1 MKKLASNV
9 CYGIGEVISWP
20 MCSFEH
26 MGWLY
31 PAYNWFMLTSF
42 KLDGKL

>member
-1 MKKLASNV
+1 MKKLASKV
-9 CYGIGEVISWP
+9 CYYIGDTISKP
-20 MCSFEH
+20 MCAFEH

-42 KLDGKL
+42 QLDGTL